1 MATQD
6 KNFIV
11 KNGLTVEGSTI
22 ISPAATT
29 SFASLRIPHGTAPT
43 SPNNGDIWSTSAGV
57 FARVNGVTVG
67 PLGTGG
73 GGVAYS
79 FSSNPPASP
88 NAGDI
93 WIDSDTGVE
102 YTYVNDGS
110 VPVWADMSSGNYV
123 GPTGATGATGATGL
137 TGATG
142 PSGKT
147 LLNGTSDPTG
157 LTGVDGD
164 FYINTSNNKIFG
176 PKNLGLWPAGVNI
189 VGPTG
194 ATGPT
199 GPRNISITSP
209 GASENIALFYTTNA
223 LTISKIIHVIRGGTS
238 VTFTIRYNSSRA
250 ATGTEV
256 VTGGTVANNT
266 TTGGTITSFNN
277 ATIAAGSWVWLE
289 TTAVSGTVNELAV
302 TLEF

>member
-29 SFASLRIPHGTAPT
+29 SFASLRIPHGTAPS

-73 GGVAYS
+73 GGGVSYS
-79 FSSNPPASP
+79 FSSNPPVSP

-123 GPTGATGATGATGL
+123 GPTGATGATGPTGS

-142 PSGKT
+142 AAGKT
-147 LLNGTSDPTG
+147 LLNGTSDPT
-157 LTGVDGD
+157 TQGVDGD

-176 PKNLGLWPAGVNI
+176 PKNLGLWPAGVSI
-189 VGPTG
+189 VGPQG

-199 GPRNISITSP
+199 GPRNITILAPS
-209 GASENIALFYTTNA
+209 ASEDMSLFYTTNA
-223 LTISKIIHVIRGGTS
+223 LTISKIAHVIRGGTS
-238 VTFTIRYNSSRA
+238 VTFTIRYASTRSA
-250 ATGTEV
+250 AGTEV
-256 VTGGTVANNT
+256 ITGGTVANS
-266 TTGGTITSFNN
+266 TTGATITSFSS
-277 ATIAAGSWVWLE
+277 ATISAGSWVWL
-289 TTAVSGTVNELAV
+289 TTSAVSGTVNELAV